1 MLPDP
6 QILPPLGTL
15 WNFIKYLLKIK
26 IRGVA
31 KIQKVGT
38 HGLCCLLK
46 EQVRQR
52 RAVGSEV
59 SLSPSDALAEGGV
72 KGNTRVRAHGEGEC
86 VMRSDTLFYTNTTMA
101 KRPCMLY
108 GNLNKAR
115 ADIPVCQ
122 PCFGSPSMYSV

>member
-6 QILPPLGTL
+6 QILTPLGTL
-15 WNFIKYLLKIK
+15 PDFIKYLLKIK

-72 KGNTRVRAHGEGEC
+72 KGNMMCEPTERA
-86 VMRSDTLFYTNTTMA
+86 
-101 KRPCMLY
+101 
-108 GNLNKAR
+108 
-115 ADIPVCQ
+115 
-122 PCFGSPSMYSV
+122 SV